1 MNIIALDVGGTA
13 IKHAYFREDTLI
25 THSECPSNSHLGGES
40 LVENMKSVIRSYLD
54 QYPADTIGI
63 SSTAQVDVTTG
74 SILYSNDTIPNYTG
88 MKIKDILEA
97 EFQLPVYVE
106 NDVNAAAIGE
116 AVYGAGQNQ
125 KDFLMVTIGTGI
137 GGAIFVDGHLFK
149 GANQAAGEFGRM
161 RIHPE
166 KSPYG
171 AEGCYEAYAST
182 SALVKRA
189 ALSNPEFCNGKVL
202 FEAFHNNNL
211 EAGLLIDSWIR
222 EISYGLINL
231 IYIFNPSCIILGGGI
246 MSQPY
251 VIQKLNEIMDE
262 VIIPSFKSVNLVRA
276 NLDNLA
282 GVYGMK
288 AICEGTYK
296 YV

>member
-13 IKHAYFREDTLI
+13 IKHAYFQEGTLVI
-25 THSECPSNSHLGGES
+25 HSECPSHSHLGGAR
-40 LVENMKSVIRSYLD
+40 LVEVMKTVIHSYLEK
-54 QYPADTIGI
+54 YPADVIGI
-63 SSTAQVDVTTG
+63 SSTAQVDVKTG

-88 MKIKDILEA
+88 MKIKEILEA
-97 EFQLPVYVE
+97 EFCLPVFVE

-125 KDFLMVTIGTGI
+125 KDFLMVTYGTGI

-166 KSPYG
+166 ESSYG

-182 SALVKRA
+182 TALVKKA
-189 ALSNPEFCNGKVL
+189 SLSNPEFRNGKVL
-202 FEAFHNNNL
+202 FEAFHNNDR
-211 EAGLLIDSWIR
+211 EAGILIDDWIQ

-246 MSQPY
+246 MSQQY
-251 VIQKLNEIMDE
+251 ILQKLNRIME
-262 VIIPSFKSVNLVRA
+262 EYIIDSFKSVKLVSA
-276 NLDNLA
+276 KLDNLA
-282 GVYGMK
+282 GVYGMR
-288 AICEGTYK
+288 AICDGSYK
-296 YV
+296 YI